1 MRARIGRHWFL
12 ATLAAV
18 LVVGAVWHEPLRPLT
33 ERIPRDPLVTAILLL
48 MSLPIDLRRS
58 LAGGSAKSAAAI
70 AIAVNA
76 LAAGPLAA
84 LARPLL
90 SDALADGLVI
100 AALAPCTV
108 ASAAVWTRRGGGN
121 EAVALATT
129 VATSLLSFLTLP
141 LGVALLVGEEADFDA
156 LSLAVRLLLIVVA
169 PMMLGQALRAVPSLR
184 RACDRQRHGLA
195 LAAQGGLLSMVLI
208 GAVRS
213 GEMLARPNTS
223 VGVADWLSLAV
234 AAALVHVALFAL
246 AWRCARAASCE
257 PADALAAGVAGSQKT
272 LAVGLGVAIGFGP
285 LAIVPMIVYHAL
297 QLLIDAVLVD
307 RLRVEESSADPFAD
321 AQG

>member
-33 ERIPRDPLVTAILLL
+33 ERIPRDPLVAAILLL

-84 LARPLL
+84 LASPLL

-141 LGVALLVGEEADFDA
+141 IGVALFVGEEADFDA

-169 PMMLGQALRAVPSLR
+169 PMMLGQALRAVPALR
-184 RACDRQRHGLA
+184 RACDRRRHGLA

-213 GEMLARPNTS
+213 GEMLARPSTS

-246 AWRCARAASCE
+246 AWRWARAASCE

-272 LAVGLGVAIGFGP
+272 LRWAWGSRSASG
-285 LAIVPMIVYHAL
+285 
-297 QLLIDAVLVD
+297 
-307 RLRVEESSADPFAD
+307 RWRSSR
-321 AQG
+321 